1 MCRAQSSA
9 LGEDSF
15 FAFRYQRLLFFV
27 GTRHVVPL
35 EVDSADWSA
44 ITFPCV
50 SILESLC
57 SNLADPCSAYSAHEF
72 SALSSKR
79 HAKAGL
85 PLDIQVETLVAVFLA
100 CFGFV
105 LGSEPLKPISW
116 STWAGKIE
124 REGGPNPYQ
133 ALEDRVGFMD
143 IRAKRKE
150 FADWVRDQNG
160 SEKS

>member
-1 MCRAQSSA
+1 M
-9 LGEDSF
+9 
-15 FAFRYQRLLFFV
+15 
-27 GTRHVVPL
+27 
-35 EVDSADWSA
+35 
-44 ITFPCV
+44 
-50 SILESLC
+50 
-57 SNLADPCSAYSAHEF
+57 
-72 SALSSKR
+72 
-79 HAKAGL
+79 
-85 PLDIQVETLVAVFLA
+85 PLDIQMETLVAVFLA

-124 REGGPNPYQ
+124 REGDPNPFQ